1 MSFERYFWR
10 LDGVKRKEII
20 NLTIKIITIIDMQ
33 QVTLKLENSPTYIYN
48 KKLSLK
54 KMVRKWSQRN
64 FLCAT
69 RVSLAVIG

>member
-20 NLTIKIITIIDMQ
+20 NLTIEIIAIIDMQ

-54 KMVRKWSQRN
+54 KMVRK
-64 FLCAT
+64 
-69 RVSLAVIG
+69 